1 MLPSAGRLLSPPHTL
16 PSLGADGAFG
26 RVFHEL
32 AETRAAWRGDT
43 WQTPGPRSLAGG
55 RGPGAACLVCSGFV
69 PRGGNSVSSQKKS
82 DHYWCIWMLSREACC
97 LGATNLPNQTGAG
110 AGPGRARAGRH
121 PLPSAE
127 CPGPHLPGTWGRS
140 QLVPGE
146 PRPGDRPRRSTGG
159 RHRAKAA
166 APRASPPSPP
176 SPPPGWHLVSLKRE
190 GACPPASP
198 S

>member
-1 MLPSAGRLLSPPHTL
+1 M
-16 PSLGADGAFG
+16 
-26 RVFHEL
+26 
-32 AETRAAWRGDT
+32 
-43 WQTPGPRSLAGG
+43 
-55 RGPGAACLVCSGFV
+55 
-69 PRGGNSVSSQKKS
+69 SSQKKS

-198 S
+198 SWRTVAPGSGLALVSLPSRRLRRASENHAGPRASPT